1 MSAAGKAVKGFGAA
15 AEFAQKAYNELLDF
29 VGYNPTA
36 DDIESALPELSKET
50 RNIVKALQ
58 RDDYLGF
65 ETPDQAL
72 AEIINRPDETIANF
86 DVSPQLKSA
95 LTKNA
100 YTPKKPKKTL
110 DDVSF
115 PIGNK
120 VDNNVNTE
128 WLAGRGVLD
137 LVSQGYPEPVSKRIV
152 SGELDMRE
160 PARRARANAF
170 GDIEYHG
177 THSDFTEVD
186 PDAVD
191 LGLHTGSFE
200 QANNRLKDTSLGSL
214 GGSRG
219 SNKFRSGAQ
228 VMPLVI
234 RRGNEITEMRDIG
247 RWNDSVNVAPE
258 LDNIGYDT
266 YDLYEDLD
274 IEKRMYESPD
284 DWVESPEN
292 RAGLDE
298 LRDILTGDGFDSIR
312 YKNEVENSLG
322 GSSDL
327 TMEANKRIQDLYR
340 DKARY
345 MDAAALRMPEAPG
358 LPDPSDPNAAQ
369 KIELWRKAS
378 QAKPADFL
386 TDAERAEIERLDAER
401 FRIGQDPSSY
411 NDPRS
416 TINMKPENVRSLLSA
431 AFDPEYTGSSM
442 LGSRIAPT
450 AVTGYTGYTILEELM
465 RQREAEKK
473 KGLF

>member
-137 LVSQGYPEPVSKRIV
+137 LVSQGYPESVSKRIV

-160 PARRARANAF
+160 PARMARAA
-170 GDIEYHG
+170 
-177 THSDFTEVD
+177 
-186 PDAVD
+186 
-191 LGLHTGSFE
+191 E
-200 QANNRLKDTSLGSL
+200 Q
-214 GGSRG
+214 
-219 SNKFRSGAQ
+219 
-228 VMPLVI
+228 
-234 RRGNEITEMRDIG
+234 
-247 RWNDSVNVAPE
+247 
-258 LDNIGYDT
+258 GYDPT
-266 YDLYEDLD
+266 TFY
-274 IEKRMYESPD
+274 K
-284 DWVESPEN
+284 
-292 RAGLDE
+292 GLDP
-298 LRDILTGDGFDSIR
+298 
-312 YKNEVENSLG
+312 YPNVK
-322 GSSDL
+322 SSDL
-327 TMEANKRIQDLYR
+327 GALAILEGKNFPAITEIQRQGSFPSFGGKDGDIPAGVIAGFYSPDHKVSNYFAPYQGYATYPL
-340 DKARY
+340 KARLGRVKEF
-345 MDAAALRMPEAPG
+345 DAAGKKAGQLQFGDAGKDFRDAARSGEYDTIILRNTADEG
-358 LPDPSDPNAAQ
+358 DVHISLNAEN
-369 KIELWRKAS
+369 I
-378 QAKPADFL
+378 
-386 TDAERAEIERLDAER
+386 
-401 FRIGQDPSSY
+401 
-411 NDPRS
+411 RS
-416 TINMKPENVRSLLSA
+416 PFA
-431 AFDPEYTGSSM
+431 AFDPEYTGSNI

-450 AVTGYTGYTILEELM
+450 AGAGILGQILGGDEEM
-465 RQREAEKK
+465 Y
-473 KGLF
+473 